1 MTKSELIALVT
12 EEVKG
17 LSSQYVADDYS
28 NAADDAS
35 RDCGWAF
42 PQTSDF
48 RIKWLKERMKRHL
61 FSYLLDQSL
70 YKFKYKNISLG
81 DRWKH
86 LTKRVADMDAAFEKI
101 KEEEIHEFADVAAF
115 NMFPTQ
121 IDSGFA
127 TENQT
132 GRNITYDE
140 DQKVIITPNEDS

>member
-1 MTKSELIALVT
+1 MTKDELITLVT
-12 EEVKG
+12 EELKG
-17 LSSQYVADDYS
+17 LSSQFVAEDYS

-42 PQTSDF
+42 PQTTDF
-48 RIKWLKERMKRHL
+48 KIKWLKERMKRHI

-86 LTKRVADMDAAFEKI
+86 LTKRVADMDEAFEKI
-101 KEEEIHEFADVAAF
+101 QEEYVHEFADVSAF
-115 NMFPTQ
+115 NLFPSQ

-127 TENQT
+127 TEPQT
-132 GRNITYDE
+132 GRDITYDE
-140 DQKVIITPNEDS
+140 DQKVIITPSENS

>member
-1 MTKSELIALVT
+1 MTQAELITLVT
-12 EEVKG
+12 EELKG
-17 LSSQYVADDYS
+17 LSSQYVAADYD
-28 NAADDAS
+28 NASDDAS

-42 PQTSDF
+42 PQTTDF

-86 LTKRVADMDAAFEKI
+86 LSKRVADMDAAFKEI
-101 KEEEIHEFADVAAF
+101 QEEEIHEFADVDAF
-115 NMFPTQ
+115 NMFPAQ

-127 TENQT
+127 TESQT
-132 GRNITYDE
+132 GRDITYSE
-140 DQKVIITPNEDS
+140 TQEVIITPNEDS